1 MELLICQRFETVGC
15 LNSGF
20 VGSFLGGFGVVFGF
34 HVLVVMLV
42 HGYGCF

>member
-1 MELLICQRFETVGC
+1 MLRSSVVVVNAVNAREVKL
-15 LNSGF
+15 
-20 VGSFLGGFGVVFGF
+20 FGVVFGF

>member
-1 MELLICQRFETVGC
+1 MVVDKVNAREVKL
-15 LNSGF
+15 
-20 VGSFLGGFGVVFGF
+20 FGVVVGF